1 MPVTISGVAVL
12 VDYAAAVEAW
22 TEQKYIY
29 LQPSQDGF
37 LFNRAA
43 SGTWVSWEGDAD
55 LEDTYPGAIAVPIN
69 MATGAWSVSV
79 PYSDTECQFVGA
91 VGPATPPLKWNII
104 DENVVSGKKVYYGET
119 LSATM
124 GAAKTLREL
133 LNLGTPWQIGSTS
146 YTGYPYG
153 TERIASVAFAA
164 GVSSAAATWASI
176 GTVSWRCL
184 GMSLR
189 TDDTGITGCKI
200 LTGSE
205 TDVGCT
211 VELSAAPAAGK
222 TAQVD
227 LVVRP

>member
-12 VDYAAAVEAW
+12 VDNAAAVEAW
-22 TEQKYIY
+22 TVQKYII
-29 LQPSQDGF
+29 LQPSRDDF
-37 LFNRAA
+37 LFNRGA
-43 SGTWVSWEGDAD
+43 SGTWLSWEGDPD
-55 LEDTYPGAIAVPIN
+55 LLATYPGGIQVPIN
-69 MATGAWSVSV
+69 MSTGAWSASV
-79 PYSDTECQFVGA
+79 PFSDTECQFVGA
-91 VGPATPPLKWNII
+91 VGPGVPALKWNII
-104 DENVVSGKKVYYGET
+104 DENVVSGEKVYYGET
-119 LSATM
+119 LAADM
-124 GAAKTLREL
+124 GATKTLREL
-133 LNLGTPWQIGSTS
+133 LNLGTPWQIASTS

-153 TERIASVAFAA
+153 TERITSVAFAA

-176 GTVSWRCL
+176 GTNAWRCL

-189 TDDTGITGCKI
+189 TDDTGITGAKI